1 METTEKTKLYPSQ
14 VNTKT
19 ISCRISAKDYVFFL
33 QDAISKGI
41 TLNDWLLMRIYSQ
54 SLGKASQ
61 IEENDALNELYA
73 FIENGYDVELT
84 PEGILQVIKGWEEA
98 GQNWKEAS
106 ERMFK
111 QIKEYKQKN
120 EPNLSNIK
128 AQILTLAQT
137 RIIHQKELKNF
148 MSEVNDL
155 LAELE

>member
-61 IEENDALNELYA
+61 IEENDALNEVYEY
-73 FIENGYDVELT
+73 ITKGYETEPT
-84 PEGILQVIKGWEEA
+84 PEGILDVIMGLENTINSDKILMESLIKKYKG
-98 GQNWKEAS
+98 K
-106 ERMFK
+106 FD
-111 QIKEYKQKN
+111 
-120 EPNLSNIK
+120 PNLSNIK

-137 RIIHQKELKNF
+137 KIIHQKELKNF

>member
-61 IEENDALNELYA
+61 IEENDALNEVYEY
-73 FIENGYDVELT
+73 ITKGYETEPT
-84 PEGILQVIKGWEEA
+84 PEGILDVIMGLENTINSDKILMESLIKKYKG
-98 GQNWKEAS
+98 KS
-106 ERMFK
+106 D
-111 QIKEYKQKN
+111 
-120 EPNLSNIK
+120 PNLSNIK

-137 RIIHQKELKNF
+137 KIIHQKELKNF

>member
-1 METTEKTKLYPSQ
+1 
-14 VNTKT
+14 
-19 ISCRISAKDYVFFL
+19 
-33 QDAISKGI
+33 
-41 TLNDWLLMRIYSQ
+41 
-54 SLGKASQ
+54 
-61 IEENDALNELYA
+61 
-73 FIENGYDVELT
+73 
-84 PEGILQVIKGWEEA
+84 
-98 GQNWKEAS
+98 
-106 ERMFK
+106 MFK